1 MGDQPGCPCSI
12 CDEDVMNKSKNQNLR
27 TRIAAA
33 IYGVQLP
40 WDGHPWQSLTREAQ
54 SLYLEQADAVIA
66 ELGLRVEFG
75 WLDHEDSGML
85 YDSLDEARE
94 STHGSGET
102 LRSRLVSDWEDVPEE
117 PDAEEPAEGSGL
129 MERLI
134 MAALDTLAEGDPV
147 LKIGIG
153 NAEIRI
159 GWW

>member
-1 MGDQPGCPCSI
+1 MS
-12 CDEDVMNKSKNQNLR
+12 NSLR
-27 TRIAAA
+27 DRIAAA
-33 IYGVQLP
+33 IADVDDWQGVTDPTTL
-40 WDGHPWQSLTREAQ
+40 
-54 SLYLEQADAVIA
+54 ADAVIR

-102 LRSRLVSDWEDVPEE
+102 LRSRLVSDWGDVPEE
-117 PDAEEPAEGSGL
+117 PDDEPAEKNSL
-129 MERLI
+129 MERLVV
-134 MAALDTLAEGDPV
+134 AALDALADGDPV
-147 LKIGIG
+147 IKIGIG